1 MVDKE
6 NLWVGVGCQR
16 GISQKLIHTAIKQV
30 FEEYQL
36 TYTHIAGIATI
47 DKKASEIALLE
58 FCQLEKFIFK
68 TFSPELLN
76 NVFVPNPNHHIIK
89 YMGTSS
95 IAEASAILAA
105 RETTSEGIKLL
116 VPKQILRSP
125 ETAVSVTIAVAK
137 SLEKSSQ
144 FR

>member
-1 MVDKE
+1 
-6 NLWVGVGCQR
+6 
-16 GISQKLIHTAIKQV
+16 
-30 FEEYQL
+30 
-36 TYTHIAGIATI
+36 
-47 DKKASEIALLE
+47 
-58 FCQLEKFIFK
+58 
-68 TFSPELLN
+68 
-76 NVFVPNPNHHIIK
+76 
-89 YMGTSS
+89 MGTSS

>member
-1 MVDKE
+1 MVDKQ

-16 GISQKLIHTAIKQV
+16 GISQGLIKAAIEKV
-30 FEEYQL
+30 FQEYQL
-36 TYTHIAGIATI
+36 VYNEIAGIATI

-68 TFSPELLN
+68 TFSPQLLN
-76 NVFVPNPNHHIIK
+76 NVFIPNPNHNITK
-89 YMGTSS
+89 FMGTSS

-105 RETTSEGIKLL
+105 RETTSKEIKLSKLL
-116 VPKQILRSP
+116 VPKQILRLP

-137 SLEKSSQ
+137 SVEKS
-144 FR
+144 